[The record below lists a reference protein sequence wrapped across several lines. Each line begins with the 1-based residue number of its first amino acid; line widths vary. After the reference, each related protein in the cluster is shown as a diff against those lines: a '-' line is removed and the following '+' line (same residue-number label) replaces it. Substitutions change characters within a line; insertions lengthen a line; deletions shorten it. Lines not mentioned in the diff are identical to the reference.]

1 MSTQNRGPLSGITV
15 VDLSRILAGP
25 YCTFLMAEMG
35 ARVIKVEPPKGG
47 DDARAY
53 GPFVNGKSTYFA
65 SVNRGKESIALDL
78 KSDGDRAIFEKL
90 LAKADVVVENFRPGT
105 MEKLGFGWDT
115 LHQKFPKLIY
125 ASASGFG
132 HTGPNSKD
140 PAYDMVMQG
149 MGGIMSI
156 TGNEGQP
163 PAASACRSA
172 TWAPASTPR
181 SRSTPRCLHR
191 EKTGESTKV
200 DIAMFDCQLAL
211 LENAIMRYTVEG
223 EIPGPLGA
231 RHPTI
236 TPFQAFKTKDGAMII
251 AAGNDSLFVKM
262 CDALGL
268 AGLTA
273 APTTRPTRCG
283 RSTTSSSST
292 RSNRCSRAHHRALD
306 RAARQG
312 RRAVRADQQR
322 RAGDR
327 PSAGR
332 RAQHAGRGARRQ
344 RRHAE
349 ARRQSPEDVGLRRS
363 QDPARRPRPRR
374 RPRRHPVVRRR
385 LTGADAGPPDWPG
398 WQSCWPAWCWP
409 CWCSAPAPTSRCEAP
424 CRAYAGHSRS
434 RG

>member
-1 MSTQNRGPLSGITV
+1 MTQTSSGPLSGITV
-15 VDLSRILAGP
+15 IDLSRILAGP

-65 SVNRGKESIALDL
+65 SINRGKESIALDL
-78 KSDGDRAIFEKL
+78 KNDEHRGIFEKL
-90 LAKADVVVENFRPGT
+90 LEKADVVVENFRPGT
-105 MEKLGFGWDT
+105 MEKLGYGWET
-115 LHQKFPKLIY
+115 LHPKYPRLIY

-163 PAASACRSA
+163 PSRVGMSIGDIGAGLYTAVAVNAA
-172 TWAPASTPR
+172 
-181 SRSTPRCLHR
+181 LVHR
-191 EKTGESTKV
+191 TKTGESTKV

-236 TPFQAFKTKDGAMII
+236 TPFQAFKTADGAIII

-262 CDALGL
+262 CGALGL
-268 AGLTA
+268 EGLAASPDYKSNALRQKHHKQLELAIESVLKGRPTAHWIEVVSKAGVPCGPINNIEQAIAHPQVA
-273 APTTRPTRCG
+273 ARNMLVEVPDGSGGTLKLAGNPLKMSAFADPTTR
-283 RSTTSSSST
+283 
-292 RSNRCSRAHHRALD
+292 RAAPDLDAD
-306 RAARQG
+306 RAAILSYLG
-312 RRAVRADQQR
+312 
-322 RAGDR
+322 G
-327 PSAGR
+327 
-332 RAQHAGRGARRQ
+332 
-344 RRHAE
+344 
-349 ARRQSPEDVGLRRS
+349 
-363 QDPARRPRPRR
+363 
-374 RPRRHPVVRRR
+374 
-385 LTGADAGPPDWPG
+385 
-398 WQSCWPAWCWP
+398 
-409 CWCSAPAPTSRCEAP
+409 
-424 CRAYAGHSRS
+424 
-434 RG
+434 

>member
-1 MSTQNRGPLSGITV
+1 MTQNTKGPLSGITV

-25 YCTFLMAEMG
+25 YCTLLMAEMG

-78 KSDGDRAIFEKL
+78 KAEGDRKIFEKL
-90 LAKADVVVENFRPGT
+90 LEKADVVVENFRPGT
-105 MEKLGFGWDT
+105 MEKLGYGWDT
-115 LHQKFPKLIY
+115 LHARYPQLIY

-163 PAASACRSA
+163 PSRVGMSIGDIGAGLYTAVAVNAAIV
-172 TWAPASTPR
+172 
-181 SRSTPRCLHR
+181 HR
-191 EKTGESTKV
+191 LKTGESTKV

-236 TPFQAFKTKDGAMII
+236 TPFQAFRTSDGAIII
-251 AAGNDSLFVKM
+251 AAGNDGLFVKT
-262 CDALGL
+262 CEALGRPDMAADPNYKSNALRQKSQKKLKQEIESVLKANTTDHWIAVVSKGGVPCGPINNIAQAIAHPQVAARNMLVEVPDGSGGTLKL
-268 AGLTA
+268 AGNPLKMSA
-273 APTTRPTRCG
+273 FADPTTR
-283 RSTTSSSST
+283 S
-292 RSNRCSRAHHRALD
+292 
-306 RAARQG
+306 
-312 RRAVRADQQR
+312 
-322 RAGDR
+322 
-327 PSAGR
+327 
-332 RAQHAGRGARRQ
+332 
-344 RRHAE
+344 
-349 ARRQSPEDVGLRRS
+349 
-363 QDPARRPRPRR
+363 
-374 RPRRHPVVRRR
+374 
-385 LTGADAGPPDWPG
+385 
-398 WQSCWPAWCWP
+398 
-409 CWCSAPAPTSRCEAP
+409 PAPDLDADRQAIL
-424 CRAYAGHSRS
+424 AYVG
-434 RG
+434 G